1 MPTNRKILIL
11 LLLILAIAIFFRFWN
26 LAQIPPGLYP
36 DVAINGN
43 DALHALQTG
52 QFKVFYPE
60 NNGREGLFINL
71 IALSFWLF
79 GASILAIKVVP
90 AVIGVL
96 TVLGLYLLIRE
107 LFGYLKNSKTQAP
120 NSKQISNS
128 NDQNSKQFGILN
140 LKNCNLFGIW
150 NLEFGISCSEII
162 ALLSSFFLAISFWH
176 VNFSRLGFRAI
187 MVPFCLVWS
196 FYFLFRGLNAEQK
209 NGLNKKIGNWILA
222 GIFFCLGFY
231 TYIAFRIAPLI
242 LLPIL
247 FFEILNY
254 WPRLKSLI
262 ANRKS
267 LSDLLKKIYIVDH
280 WWRWD
285 VFFAVIILVAL
296 PLAIY
301 FVQHPQDFMGRTGQV
316 SVLATANPLK
326 TLAVNT
332 VKTLGIFNIAGDCNW
347 RHNDVYPGGNLLSF
361 GACQPELLWPV
372 GLLFL
377 VGFFFALIEAFRPA
391 NWRQKQWP
399 ALAAC
404 WTLLFW
410 FGAMLLPEVLT
421 NEGVPHALR
430 SIGVIPAVFIF
441 AGLGAFLVFKIV
453 KKWFRKTGAK
463 LDLLYLLIFFLLA
476 ALAWREFNKYFL
488 DWGQR
493 PEVKDEFTQR
503 YVDEANYL
511 NSLPASIHKY
521 VLVNERGVPVP
532 YPNGIPMPAQ
542 TIIFLTQGKS
552 EIKYLVPAS
561 GSSFSPKTPAVILPM
576 RYEQEIFDELKIIY
590 PNGRAEKINDFAV
603 FKINPAPFTRPA
615 ERGE

>member
-1 MPTNRKILIL
+1 MNTKHKILIL
-11 LLLILAIAIFFRFWN
+11 LLLILAIAVFFRFWN

-79 GASILAIKVVP
+79 GASILAIKIVP
-90 AVIGVL
+90 AIIGVL
-96 TVLGLYLLIRE
+96 TVLGLYLLTKE

-128 NDQNSKQFGILN
+128 NDQNSKQFGNWKLSRLCRGLSTLSEEIGN
-140 LKNCNLFGIW
+140 Y
-150 NLEFGISCSEII
+150 SSEII

-209 NGLNKKIGNWILA
+209 NGLDADKKIGNWILA

-231 TYIAFRIAPLI
+231 TYIAFRVAPLI

-254 WPRLKSLI
+254 WPRLKSLW
-262 ANRKS
+262 KK
-267 LSDLLKKIYIVDH
+267 LSFVSFFKQFYFKDG

-296 PLAIY
+296 PLLIY
-301 FVQHPQDFMGRTGQV
+301 FFHHPQDFMGRTGQV

-332 VKTLGIFNIAGDCNW
+332 VKTLGMFNISGDCNW
-347 RHNDVYPGGNLLSF
+347 RHNDVHPGGSLLSL

-399 ALAAC
+399 ALGTY
-404 WTLLFW
+404 WTLLFL

-421 NEGVPHALR
+421 NEGIPHALR
-430 SIGVIPAVFIF
+430 SIGAIPAVFIF
-441 AGLGAFLVFKIV
+441 AGLGAFLLFQIA
-453 KKWFRKTGAK
+453 KKWFQKTGAK

-511 NSLPASIHKY
+511 NSLPASMHKY
-521 VLVNERGVPVP
+521 VLVNEGGVPVP
-532 YPNGIPMPAQ
+532 YPKGIPMPAQ
-542 TIIFLTQGKS
+542 TIIFLTRGKS
-552 EIKYLVPAS
+552 EIKYLVPAA
-561 GSSFSPKTPAVILPM
+561 GSSSSPKTPAVILPM
-576 RYEQEIFDELKIIY
+576 KYERKIFDELKIIY
-590 PNGRAEKINDFAV
+590 PKGQVEKINDFTV
-603 FKINPAPFTRPA
+603 FKIK
-615 ERGE
+615 